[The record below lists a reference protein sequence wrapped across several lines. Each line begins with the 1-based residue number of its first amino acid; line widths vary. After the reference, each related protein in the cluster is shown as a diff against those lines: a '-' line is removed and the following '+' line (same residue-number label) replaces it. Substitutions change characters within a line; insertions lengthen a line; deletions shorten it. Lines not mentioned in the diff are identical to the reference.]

1 MDSSSKANLL
11 GSDPLWWTSLVLS
24 LVGLVDSVYLTW
36 VKIAGAYESCIGIG
50 RCDIVNQSR
59 FSELWGQP
67 VALFGALT
75 YLGLVALLVGEKVF
89 PRWQEMFRMVF
100 FGISLIGV
108 LFSAYLTYIEVAVLH
123 AICPYCVIS
132 AVVVL
137 IVWSISMVRL
147 LRETANPS
155 DEV

>member
-1 MDSSSKANLL
+1 MTTESLHKLRDRWIWWSSLGLGLIGFIDSA
-11 GSDPLWWTSLVLS
+11 
-24 LVGLVDSVYLTW
+24 YLTW
-36 VKIAGAYESCIGIG
+36 VKWASAYESCIGIG

-75 YLGLVALLVGEKVF
+75 YLALIGLLLLEWVRPGW
-89 PRWQEMFRMVF
+89 RDWLLLAF
-100 FGISLIGV
+100 FGLSTIGV

-132 AVVVL
+132 AVV
-137 IVWSISMVRL
+137 ISIMWGLGILRLVRDY
-147 LRETANPS
+147 REQAI
-155 DEV
+155 